1 MRMMTYSCMTTD
13 FPTKLILASA
23 SPRRKELL
31 AKAGAGYRVLV
42 TDTDESFT
50 TPIAGDE
57 LVKLLSHRKAS
68 AAAGTLG
75 EMPANTLVLAADTV
89 VVAPDGTI
97 LGKPADAADAKSML
111 TSLSGTPHHVYSGF
125 TLLWK
130 DGVYSQ
136 AVDSLVC
143 FKSLTDADID
153 AYIASGEPFGKAGSY
168 AIQGLGGQ
176 FVDRLEGDFT
186 NVVGLPMPA
195 LEEAIRS
202 LFGKSLCDFSA

>member
-1 MRMMTYSCMTTD
+1 MTTNS
-13 FPTKLILASA
+13 PSKLILASA

-42 TDTDESFT
+42 SDADESFSA
-50 TPIAGDE
+50 PIAGDE

-68 AAAGTLG
+68 AVADTLC
-75 EMPANTLVLAADTV
+75 EIPTDTLILAADTV

-97 LGKPADAADAKSML
+97 LGKPVDADDAKQML

-130 DGVYSQ
+130 DHAYSH
-136 AVDSLVC
+136 AVDSIVC
-143 FKSLTDADID
+143 FKKLTESDID
-153 AYIASGEPFGKAGSY
+153 DYISTGEPFGKAGSY
-168 AIQGLGGQ
+168 AIQGIGGNL
-176 FVDRLEGDFT
+176 VAYLDGDFT

-195 LEEAIRS
+195 LEAVIQN
-202 LFGKSLCDFSA
+202 LFGKSLCDFTA

>member
-1 MRMMTYSCMTTD
+1 MTTNS
-13 FPTKLILASA
+13 PSKLILASA

-42 TDTDESFT
+42 SDADESFSA
-50 TPIAGDE
+50 PIAGDK

-68 AAAGTLG
+68 AVADTLG
-75 EMPANTLVLAADTV
+75 EIPTDTLILAADTV

-97 LGKPADAADAKSML
+97 LGKPVDADDAKQML

-130 DGVYSQ
+130 DHAYSH
-136 AVDSLVC
+136 AVDSIVC
-143 FKSLTDADID
+143 FKKLTEADID
-153 AYIASGEPFGKAGSY
+153 DYIATGEPFGKAGSY
-168 AIQGLGGQ
+168 AIQGIGGNL
-176 FVDRLEGDFT
+176 VAYLDGDFT

-195 LEEAIRS
+195 LEAVIQN
-202 LFGKSLCDFSA
+202 LFGKSLCDFTA

>member
-1 MRMMTYSCMTTD
+1 MTTD
-13 FPTKLILASA
+13 FPSKLILASA

-31 AKAGAGYRVLV
+31 AKTGAGYQVLV

-50 TPIAGDE
+50 TPISGDE

-68 AAAGTLG
+68 AAAQTLG
-75 EMPANTLVLAADTV
+75 ELSKDTLVLAADTV

-111 TSLSGTPHHVYSGF
+111 ASLSGKPHHVYSGF

-136 AVDSLVC
+136 AVDSIVC
-143 FKSLTDADID
+143 FQSLTDADID

-195 LEEAIRS
+195 LEAAIQS

>member
-1 MRMMTYSCMTTD
+1 MISSMTTD

-42 TDTDESFT
+42 TDADESFT
-50 TPIAGDE
+50 SPIAGDE

-68 AAAGTLG
+68 AAAETLD
-75 EMPANTLVLAADTV
+75 EFPADTLILAADTV

-97 LGKPADAADAKSML
+97 LGKPVDKSDAKAML
-111 TSLSGTPHHVYSGF
+111 SSLSGTPHHVYSGF

-130 DGVYSQ
+130 GGAYSH
-136 AVDSLVC
+136 AVDSVVC
-143 FKSLTDADID
+143 FKPLTEADID
-153 AYIASGEPFGKAGSY
+153 AYIATGEPFGKAGAY
-168 AIQGLGGQ
+168 AIQGLGGNL
-176 FVDRLEGDFT
+176 VERLDGDFT

-195 LEEAIRS
+195 LEETIHT
-202 LFGKSLCDFSA
+202 LFGKSLSDFTA